1 MNTILTLF
9 ILLGSV
15 SDHRGLGYGS
25 VTPSS
30 SLTGL
35 NGGTID
41 NNINNLWCFAENGE
55 IVCMDFSTANEI
67 HYSSSTGV
75 VKYVLDSMGFVVG
88 GDIDLNKYDL
98 ITALAPATDTLPD
111 ASMIKCG
118 QDGSYLATAA
128 GPNQVGGL
136 CTIDSGIGQ
145 RGVACTSFGATADGD
160 TLTITV
166 VKDGVVAPLTLTAKN
181 GGAGAGEWN
190 CETSTAS
197 CCTALNAYIVA
208 HPIAGLTSSNA
219 TASYVTFRP
228 NQDTNDISVVIAE
241 AGGGGAPSFGTAINS
256 ASGNVEIGPYTG
268 SVANVISS
276 PTGVTINAPF
286 TLNSD
291 LNMNGYSVVT
301 TNQDLPLNPGLN
313 GNTLIV
319 TQDEA
324 SYSMIGNLTKRGS
337 AVNFASAGTAVL
349 AKALHGIA
357 SITAGDLLQ
366 ITDCTTAADEGIYTV
381 ATSDAN
387 SITLTETLSGTDA
400 DVDVVV
406 YGGVYVAYGENIF
419 NNSETPTPTEL
430 STYQTWKV
438 PPYNTTT
445 ENTAAYCKLDH
456 RNPALADF
464 IYCLYFEND
473 ADQNLAGGAP
483 IKIMQ
488 RGNGD
493 GAYIAIIGDNVSG
506 YGYEAAM
513 FGGETVHGSGV
524 YKQENGFLASFQGSG
539 GFGESVK
546 VQENSVGF
554 HMLVHD
560 DGTNPKNPTDWN
572 TNYGLFYANNALNNA
587 FVDRVSEFATAGFA
601 HFKLMDHDQN
611 PFWEIYD
618 DGQQHMHSLPAT
630 AGVVTR
636 DSPIIMLEG
645 SYWDAGAA
653 HETTIKIQNDV
664 NTQVAAT
671 ASNLNFSNGT
681 PGAEHLICVLDE
693 TGFDMQGHNLA
704 NVGIIATAE
713 IRYPVSTVS
722 FVDAGGNAEFVYSNG
737 DFNVNDGYAMSYDD
751 AGGIASYVDD
761 LGLHCTQRSS
771 DIACADT
778 QIIAKDAYSL
788 SSGANRTG
796 GDLYLSSGEGANVV
810 QITNFANCAGDTVT
824 ITIGGT
830 ANVLTEGVS
839 WTAAGSNNDTATSLG
854 SAVDALTGVGATV
867 MTAYV
872 GVNRDSRYPKPV
884 TVANSDATCA
894 TSTNNTNG
902 VIRLPDG
909 SSTVL
914 TIQTATSTNS
924 GLYLSA
930 TNSGICSNG
939 WCSHQL
945 SSGGWQVP
953 TNIYWGG
960 AAAALIGPV
969 TGPPY
974 IIRVTGTSTNNYPTW
989 SWQLDDSKGADGSF
1003 KTAGEALTC
1012 DGGGSATLTTSAA
1025 FIPDGAF
1032 ILAIYTRVSTALT
1045 GPTTGYSVGISGGDI
1060 DLWGV
1065 NISNNAGTETGPADY
1080 TDTFD
1085 NYLRA
1090 DQAVTITFTGPAC
1103 TAGVVRVGVQY
1114 FLSTG
1119 FSAN

>member
-1 MNTILTLF
+1 MLKLLLTL
-9 ILLGSV
+9 
-15 SDHRGLGYGS
+15 
-25 VTPSS
+25 
-30 SLTGL
+30 
-35 NGGTID
+35 
-41 NNINNLWCFAENGE
+41 
-55 IVCMDFSTANEI
+55 
-67 HYSSSTGV
+67 
-75 VKYVLDSMGFVVG
+75 
-88 GDIDLNKYDL
+88 
-98 ITALAPATDTLPD
+98 ALAQGGFGGPWSDPTNSGWSP
-111 ASMIKCG
+111 
-118 QDGSYLATAA
+118 TAA
-128 GPNQVGGL
+128 
-136 CTIDSGIGQ
+136 
-145 RGVACTSFGATADGD
+145 
-160 TLTITV
+160 
-166 VKDGVVAPLTLTAKN
+166 
-181 GGAGAGEWN
+181 
-190 CETSTAS
+190 
-197 CCTALNAYIVA
+197 
-208 HPIAGLTSSNA
+208 SN
-219 TASYVTFRP
+219 
-228 NQDTNDISVVIAE
+228 
-241 AGGGGAPSFGTAINS
+241 
-256 ASGNVEIGPYTG
+256 
-268 SVANVISS
+268 
-276 PTGVTINAPF
+276 
-286 TLNSD
+286 
-291 LNMNGYSVVT
+291 LNMSGYSIIT
-301 TNQDLPLNPGLN
+301 TNQDLPLNPGAN
-313 GNTLIV
+313 GNILLV
-319 TQDEA
+319 TQDET
-324 SYSMIGNLTKRGS
+324 SYVFVGQISKRGS
-337 AVNFASAGTAVL
+337 ALNFTSVAGSATIT
-349 AKALHGIA
+349 KALHGIA
-357 SITAGDLLQ
+357 GIAAGDLLQ
-366 ITDCTTAADEGIYTV
+366 ITDSTTAADEGIYII
-381 ATSDAN
+381 ASSNAN
-387 SITLTETLSGTDA
+387 TITLTETLSGNA
-400 DVDVVV
+400 VNVDVVV
-406 YGGVYVAYGENIF
+406 YTGVYISYGEF
-419 NNSETPTPTEL
+419 LLNNSETTPTEV
-430 STYQTWKV
+430 SSYQLWDV
-438 PPYNTTT
+438 PAYDTTT

-456 RNPALADF
+456 RNPGVADF

-493 GAYIAIIGDNVSG
+493 GMYIAIIGSGASQTSG

-513 FGGETVHGSGV
+513 FGGAVGGGV

-601 HFKLMDHDQN
+601 HFKLMDHDQH

-704 NVGIIATAE
+704 NVGITATAE

-737 DFNVNDGYAMSYDD
+737 DFNTNDGYAMSYDD

-761 LGLHCTQRSS
+761 LGYHCTQRAS

-867 MTAYV
+867 MTEYV
-872 GVNRDSRYPKPV
+872 GVNRDSRYPKPI

-902 VIRLPDG
+902 KVMIPDG
-909 SSTVL
+909 TSSL
-914 TIQTATSTNS
+914 MSIQSATTAGAGLYVNSTNDI
-924 GLYLSA
+924 GIC
-930 TNSGICSNG
+930 TNSKCLQQFGTGSVVIPNSLYFGGVSN
-939 WCSHQL
+939 
-945 SSGGWQVP
+945 
-953 TNIYWGG
+953 
-960 AAAALIGPV
+960 ALLGPV
-969 TGPPY
+969 NGPPY
-974 IIRVTGTSTNNYPTW
+974 IIRFTGTPGNNYPTW

-1012 DGGGSATLTTSAA
+1012 NGGGSATLTTSAA

-1090 DQAVTITFTGPAC
+1090 DQAVHITFTGPAC